1 MFDKTKFLIV
11 GEALLGVDRANH
23 RLNAAKAQLETA
35 KTIVE
40 TARGDIETAKEGV
53 AAAKTNLDTIL
64 AGFDNSGLSKATI
77 LSTAEELNRVFGA
90 IEPVGEQEVAVEP
103 ELSKASARKVIDSL
117 RDLVSVVGER
127 EDYADLR
134 SPLEEI
140 LAAVQAV
147 GGSSKDDSE
156 TKPRRKR
163 RSKGEEDETSAP
175 ETTAVVSN
183 EPVEPSAV
191 SESSVVGDAV
201 PEDTGAEERN
211 EVLDDVTPVE
221 EVVTEE
227 VVAVDAIIEPVAPG
241 DDAPAEAV
249 AEAPADL
256 VQDEV
261 NNDEVRDEII
271 ELIETNVS
279 DDGLNNLLATTAF
292 AVYLGSKDRAL
303 SLGDFLDA
311 MTLETLESS
320 DGAEYLDA
328 EMLSLVSNLLADA
341 AYVSSALS
349 WFVSGVR
356 ALENGKDFPEFTGVS
371 QGSAE
376 DVAVID
382 EAVDGPETA
391 SVTDQ
396 VEEAVDL
403 TAADDQ
409 TIVGQVDAIQDVAA
423 EDEPLVLEEAEEVL
437 EPVEEVTEAV
447 EAAPTAIEAVES
459 TPAPVEKP
467 TPAPARPTP
476 SAPADGLKKPNFFQR
491 PSFPTKG

>member
-53 AAAKTNLDTIL
+53 AFAKTNLDTIL

-90 IEPVGEQEVAVEP
+90 IEPVAEQEVSVEP

-117 RDLVSVVGER
+117 RDLVGVVGER

-140 LAAVQAV
+140 LAAVQAA

-191 SESSVVGDAV
+191 SETSVVGDAV
-201 PEDTGAEERN
+201 PEDVTGAEEH
-211 EVLDDVTPVE
+211 EVLEDVTPVE
-221 EVVTEE
+221 EVVIED

-241 DDAPAEAV
+241 DDAPVEAV

-256 VQDEV
+256 AQDEV

-292 AVYLGSKDRAL
+292 VVYLGSKDRAL

-328 EMLSLVSNLLADA
+328 EMHGLVSKLLADS
-341 AYVSSALS
+341 AYVSSALV

-356 ALENGKDFPEFTGVS
+356 ALENGKDFPEFTDVS
-371 QGSAE
+371 RVGAAE
-376 DVAVID
+376 QVAVI
-382 EAVDGPETA
+382 EGAVETVIA
-391 SVTDQ
+391 
-396 VEEAVDL
+396 EEEQPIEEVDL
-403 TAADDQ
+403 TSADDQ
-409 TIVGQVDAIQDVAA
+409 TIVGQVDDANDGVVA
-423 EDEPLVLEEAEEVL
+423 EDEPLVLEEVDELVKPVEVASAVV
-437 EPVEEVTEAV
+437 EPVA
-447 EAAPTAIEAVES
+447 S
-459 TPAPVEKP
+459 SPVEKP
-467 TPAPARPTP
+467 ATAPARPTP
-476 SAPADGLKKPNFFQR
+476 SAPAEGLKKPNFFQR
-491 PSFPTKG
+491 PSFPNKG